1 MVASPDT
8 MVAALFFLRGR
19 TPTIVASAFCAVV
32 SAATAG
38 SESGRSG
45 EAAMMVAW
53 ESSDA
58 AD

>member
-8 MVAALFFLRGR
+8 MVAALFFLRGLA
-19 TPTIVASAFCAVV
+19 PAIVASGFCAGE
-32 SAATAG
+32 SAAAAG

-45 EAAMMVAW
+45 EAAMIVAS
-53 ESSDA
+53 ESRGV